1 MKPRES
7 KVSSKTGSSACPD
20 PDGGG
25 MDFLR
30 IGDAPLTIEALVSIA
45 RGAARLE
52 LSESARDRV
61 TRARALVEQWVKE
74 GRAVYGVTTGFGAL
88 CEVAIEA
95 AQTRALQ
102 ENIIMSHAAGVGTP
116 FATEIVR
123 AVMAVRIQDLSQG
136 HAGVKLETLQAL
148 VDLLNSGVCPVVPEK
163 GSVGASGD
171 LAPMAHLALVL
182 IGRGE
187 AFYRG
192 SRMSGAEALSAA
204 GLKPVCL
211 DAGEGLA
218 LINGTQFMAG
228 IGSLAV
234 NDAARLA
241 RTADIACSIS
251 LEVLMG
257 TNVEFDPRI
266 HRARPHPG
274 QAVAADNMFRITQD
288 SAIMSSHK
296 DCHRIQDAYTLRC
309 SPQVHGASRDA
320 ITHVRRVFET
330 ELASCTTNPLIFPD
344 TGDFLLGGNF
354 HGQPLALAADYLCM
368 AAAEL
373 ASISERRI
381 ERLVNP
387 QLSGLPAF
395 LVSDSGLNSGFMIAQ
410 YTAAA
415 LVSENKV
422 LSHPAC
428 VDSIPTSA
436 NKEDHVSMGTISVRK
451 CRSVIANAEAV
462 IAIELLCGCQAL
474 DLLTKGRPGRG
485 TEAAYK
491 VVRGRVSRLDRD
503 RVLAND
509 IEAMVDLLRD
519 GAILR
524 AVEEAVGPL
533 S

>member
-1 MKPRES
+1 MTR
-7 KVSSKTGSSACPD
+7 A
-20 PDGGG
+20 
-25 MDFLR
+25 R
-30 IGDAPLTIEALVSIA
+30 IGEKPLDIEALVAIA
-45 RGAARLE
+45 RHGARVE
-52 LSESARDRV
+52 LADSARERV
-61 TRARALVEQWVKE
+61 TSARALVEKWVRDGK
-74 GRAVYGVTTGFGAL
+74 AVYGVTTGFGGL
-88 CEVAIEA
+88 CEVAIAEG
-95 AQTRALQ
+95 QTRTLQ
-102 ENIIMSHAAGVGTP
+102 ENILMSHAAGVGSP
-116 FATEIVR
+116 FAAEIVR
-123 AVMAVRIQDLSQG
+123 AAMAVRIQDLSQG

-182 IGRGE
+182 IGQGE
-187 AFYRG
+187 AFYQG
-192 SRMSGAEALSAA
+192 ARMDGKDALGRAGLSAVS
-204 GLKPVCL
+204 LE
-211 DAGEGLA
+211 AGEGLA

-228 IGSLAV
+228 IGAIAV
-234 NDAARLA
+234 SDAARLA

-274 QAVAADNMFRITQD
+274 QAAVADNLYRITHD

-320 ITHVRRVFET
+320 ISHVRGVFET
-330 ELASCTTNPLIFPD
+330 ELASSTTNPLIFPE

-354 HGQPLALAADYLCM
+354 HGQPLALAGDYLCM
-368 AAAEL
+368 AASEL

-395 LVSDSGLNSGFMIAQ
+395 LVNDSGLNSGFMIAQ

-451 CRSVIANAEAV
+451 CRSVIANAETV

-474 DLLTKGRPGRG
+474 DLLTKGNPGKG
-485 TEAAYK
+485 TAAAYR
-491 VVRGRVSRLDRD
+491 VVRSRVPTLEKD
-503 RVLAND
+503 RVLSRD

-519 GAILR
+519 GEIVR

>member
-1 MKPRES
+1 MK
-7 KVSSKTGSSACPD
+7 
-20 PDGGG
+20 
-25 MDFLR
+25 R
-30 IGDAPLTIEALVSIA
+30 IEIGEKPLGIEALVAIA
-45 RGAARLE
+45 RHGARVELADCARE
-52 LSESARDRV
+52 RV
-61 TRARALVEQWVKE
+61 TRARALVERWVRE
-74 GRAVYGVTTGFGAL
+74 GKAVYGVTTGFGGL
-88 CEVAIEA
+88 CEVAIAEGD
-95 AQTRALQ
+95 THALQ
-102 ENIIMSHAAGVGTP
+102 ENILMSHAAGVGNP
-116 FATEIVR
+116 FAAEIVR
-123 AVMAVRIQDLSQG
+123 AAMAVRIQDLSQG

-182 IGRGE
+182 IGQGE

-192 SRMSGAEALSAA
+192 ARLDASDALRRA
-204 GLKPVCL
+204 GLSPLCL

-228 IGSLAV
+228 IGAIAV
-234 NDAARLA
+234 SDAARLA

-274 QAVAADNMFRITQD
+274 QAAVADNMYRITQD

-320 ITHVRRVFET
+320 ISHVKGVFET
-330 ELASCTTNPLIFPD
+330 ELSSCTTNPLIFPE
-344 TGDFLLGGNF
+344 TADFLLGGNF

-368 AAAEL
+368 AASEL

-395 LVSDSGLNSGFMIAQ
+395 LVNDSGLNSGFMIAQ

-474 DLLTKGRPGRG
+474 DLLTQGKPGRG
-485 TEAAYK
+485 TAAAYRS
-491 VVRGRVSRLDRD
+491 VRGRVKVLDKD
-503 RVLAND
+503 RVLSRD
-509 IEAMVDLLRD
+509 IEAMVEMLR
-519 GAILR
+519 GGEILR
-524 AVEEAVGPL
+524 SVEEAVGPL
-533 S
+533 A